1 MKKSSFRTFL
11 VGLFAGILGS
21 ALFYFAVPDK
31 KVLLQNGE
39 PSNALAKFASTGPFS
54 PTLNENFVASSEIST
69 PSVVY
74 IKTLTGPNNSFSDP
88 FDWFFG
94 GGNRVIGGSGSG
106 VIYSKDGY
114 VITNNHVIAGAEKIE
129 VIRGSR
135 LYSAKVVGTDPSTDL
150 AVLKIEAKNLP
161 NITFGNS
168 RKLRVGEWVL
178 AVGNPFNL
186 TSTVTAGIVS
196 AKGRNINILNSQFP
210 IESFIQ
216 TDAAINPGNSG
227 GALVDMEGKLV
238 GINTAILSR
247 TGSYTGY
254 GFAVPSDI
262 VAKVVKDL
270 IEYGEVQ
277 KVFIGLEVTDPD
289 KETVSKEDSDDFTGV
304 VVSFVDPGGAAENAG
319 IRKSD
324 LITEIDGEKILGKAS
339 FDEQLA
345 YKRPG
350 DRVTMRYRRSGS
362 EREVVLKLTN
372 REGTTDI
379 VKRDIVTSQRMGAS
393 FENLSKVEKNR
404 FKINQGVRVTEVSG
418 GVFGRLG
425 VQEGFIILSINGT
438 PVKTAS
444 EVVKILDGLK
454 GRVVLEGVDFNGM
467 SGYYSFNL

>member
-1 MKKSSFRTFL
+1 MKQSLRTFL
-11 VGLFAGILGS
+11 TSLAAGILGS
-21 ALFYFAVPDK
+21 AAFYFLAPGKEVF
-31 KVLLQNGE
+31 LR
-39 PSNALAKFASTGPFS
+39 NASLSDAPAKFANFNPLS
-54 PTLNENFVASSEIST
+54 PSLNENFVGASAIST

-74 IKTLTGPNNSFSDP
+74 IKTLTGANNSAFDP

-94 GGNRVIGGSGSG
+94 GGNRIIGGSGSG

-114 VITNNHVIAGAEKIE
+114 IITNNHVIAGAEKIE

-135 LYSAKVVGTDPSTDL
+135 SYAAKVVGTDPSTDL
-150 AVLKIEAKNLP
+150 AVLKIEANNLP
-161 NITFGNS
+161 SITFGNS
-168 RKLRVGEWVL
+168 RKLQVGEWVL

-277 KVFIGLEVTDPD
+277 KVFVGLEVTDPD
-289 KETVSKEDSDDFTGV
+289 EQTVSKWDSDDFMGV
-304 VVSFVDPGGAAENAG
+304 VVNYVEPGGAAESAG
-319 IRKSD
+319 IRKGD
-324 LITEIDGEKILGKAS
+324 VVTVIDGEKILGKSS

-350 DRVTMRYRRSGS
+350 DRITMRYQRGSS

-372 REGTTDI
+372 REGTTDV
-379 VKRDIVTSQRMGAS
+379 VKRSIFSSQRMGAS
-393 FENLSKVEKNR
+393 FENLSKVERNR
-404 FKINQGVRVTEVSG
+404 FKIDEGVRVAEVSG

-425 VQEGFIILSINGT
+425 VQEGFIILRINGKN
-438 PVKTAS
+438 VKTAS
-444 EVVKILDGLK
+444 EIVKILDDLK
-454 GRVVLEGVDFNGM
+454 GRVVLEGVDLNGM
-467 SGYYSFNL
+467 SGYYSFYL